1 MGNTSRLCSR
11 AFLIFVGAV
20 QSMITEIRNI
30 WQFRDM
36 IFELTHRE
44 LRGKYK
50 GSVLG
55 FLWTYV
61 NPLLQILVYTF
72 VFSQIFKIGI
82 ERFYLYLIVS
92 MFPFNFFSGGV
103 VQGLGSIRY
112 QGDLIK
118 KVYFPRQ
125 ILPIVSLTVNF
136 VNLLI
141 SFAIIYSILLVS
153 GWGIDLSI
161 QIWLIPVMLI
171 EYFFSLGLAMM
182 LAAVEVYFRDI
193 EHIVSVFMMIWMYAT
208 PLFYSLEIVPEHYL
222 KFFYLNPMLYIIS
235 MYQQVL
241 YYKNRPDMGYMA
253 KGAMFAIGIT
263 VIGSIVFKALEKRFA
278 EEL

>member
-1 MGNTSRLCSR
+1 MG
-11 AFLIFVGAV
+11 V
-20 QSMITEIRNI
+20 EIWNI
-30 WQFRDM
+30 WNFREM

-61 NPLLQILVYTF
+61 NPLLQIVVYTF
-72 VFSQIFKIGI
+72 FFSKILKSGI
-82 ERFYLYLIVS
+82 EAFYIYLIVG

-112 QGDLIK
+112 QGDLVK

-141 SFAIIYSILLVS
+141 SFGIIYSILIIS
-153 GWGIDLSI
+153 GWGIKLSI
-161 QIWLIPVMLI
+161 QIWLILAMII
-171 EYFFSLGLAMM
+171 EYVFALGLA
-182 LAAVEVYFRDI
+182 LLLSAVEVYFRDI
-193 EHIVSVFMMIWMYAT
+193 EHIVSVLMMVWMYVT
-208 PLFYSLEIVPEHYL
+208 PMFYSIDIVPDEY
-222 KFFYLNPMLYIIS
+222 KIIFFCNPMFYIIS
-235 MYQQVL
+235 IYQQIL
-241 YYKNRPDMGYMA
+241 YYKVAPEMSFVLT
-253 KGAMFAIGIT
+253 GALFAIATII
-263 VIGSIVFKALEKRFA
+263 IGSIVFKVLEKRFA

>member
-1 MGNTSRLCSR
+1 MTTD
-11 AFLIFVGAV
+11 IK
-20 QSMITEIRNI
+20 NI

-55 FLWTYV
+55 FLWTYI
-61 NPLLQILVYTF
+61 NPLMQILVYAF
-72 VFSQIFKIGI
+72 VFSQIFRSGI
-82 ERFYLYLIVS
+82 EAFHLYLIVS
-92 MFPFNFFSGGV
+92 MFPFNFFTGGV
-103 VQGLGSIRY
+103 IQGLGSIRY
-112 QGDLIK
+112 QGDLVK

-153 GWGIDLSI
+153 GWGINI
-161 QIWLIPVMLI
+161 RVQGWLILVMAC
-171 EYFFSLGLAMM
+171 EYFFSLGLALM
-182 LAAVEVYFRDI
+182 LSAIEVYFRDI
-193 EHIVSVFMMIWMYAT
+193 EHIVSVLMMIWMYLT
-208 PLFYSLEIVPEHYL
+208 PMFYSIEVIPE
-222 KFFYLNPMLYIIS
+222 KFLPVFYCNPMLYIIG
-235 MYQQVL
+235 MYQQIL
-241 YYKNRPDMGYMA
+241 YYKRVPDVMYLGKAALFAAGVM
-253 KGAMFAIGIT
+253 AIGS
-263 VIGSIVFKALEKRFA
+263 VVFKVLEKRFA